1 MFHIQIFS
9 FKTEPPHPTVLAQPL
24 GFLPQESAA
33 EPTERQRLPKPE
45 EDDPPKT
52 SVGIRVGKNEK
63 KTTIRVRDVKQ
74 KKRSSKYMTK
84 YKILQ
89 IDRESAGVIHLLF
102 LGTCG
107 HLGAYRFME
116 SW

>member
-63 KTTIRVRDVKQ
+63 KKNNHPSEGCET
-74 KKRSSKYMTK
+74 KK
-84 YKILQ
+84 KIFKIYDKIQ
-89 IDRESAGVIHLLF
+89 NPPDR
-102 LGTCG
+102 
-107 HLGAYRFME
+107 
-116 SW
+116 